1 MATGFVTL
9 TCLLMVP
16 ADARSMKYCCA
27 KKTVRNPAVPG
38 LNSFRPC
45 WSEMRSRLSIV
56 IRESIQCRRK
66 SDSVRRRATA
76 GSLRRWT
83 TGFFFFIRWMTL
95 FLVFWSCLI
104 LFRRLLSSLV
114 SGFFRRFLVFAITQN
129 CFHCSPLPFWSQ
141 VGPAMD

>member
-9 TCLLMVP
+9 TCLLMV
-16 ADARSMKYCCA
+16 AVDARLMKSGFH
-27 KKTVRNPAVPG
+27 PAVPG
-38 LNSFRPC
+38 LNSFCPC
-45 WSEMRSRLSIV
+45 RTTVNRLALV
-56 IRESIQCRRK
+56 NRESIQ
-66 SDSVRRRATA
+66 SVERRATA

-83 TGFFFFIRWMTL
+83 TGLFFFIRWMTL

-104 LFRRLLSSLV
+104 SFRRLLSSLV
-114 SGFFRRFLVFAITQN
+114 SGFFRRFLVFAVTQN